1 MKSEKTNKPGPV
13 FSILMHET
21 INDLST
27 IMSIAQLCLIT
38 KEMPPDL
45 REDIKR
51 IVETGRQMSDKLKLM
66 AEVLQEED

>member
-1 MKSEKTNKPGPV
+1 MSSQANKPGPV

-21 INDLST
+21 LNDMST
-27 IMSIAQLCLIT
+27 ILSIAQLCLIS
-38 KEMPPDL
+38 KEMPPDVRL
-45 REDIKR
+45 EFKR

>member
-1 MKSEKTNKPGPV
+1 MSSEANKQGPV

-21 INDLST
+21 INDIST

-38 KEMPPDL
+38 KDMPPDVRQEL
-45 REDIKR
+45 KR
-51 IVETGRQMSDKLKLM
+51 IVETGREMSNKLKLM

>member
-1 MKSEKTNKPGPV
+1 MKSETNKPGPV

-21 INDLST
+21 INDIST
-27 IMSIAQLCLIT
+27 ILSIAQFCLIT
-38 KEMPPDL
+38 KEMPADV

>member
-1 MKSEKTNKPGPV
+1 MNSETNKPGPV
-13 FSILMHET
+13 FAILMHET
-21 INDLST
+21 INDIST

-38 KEMPPDL
+38 KEMSPDV

>member
-1 MKSEKTNKPGPV
+1 MNSETNKPGPV

-21 INDLST
+21 INDIST

-38 KEMPPDL
+38 KEMSPDV

-51 IVETGRQMSDKLKLM
+51 IVETGRQMSDKLRLM

>member
-1 MKSEKTNKPGPV
+1 MNSETNKPGPV

-27 IMSIAQLCLIT
+27 MMSIAQLCLIT
-38 KEMPPDL
+38 KEMPPDI